1 MTTASAPAVEVQ
13 NVSKWYGSV
22 VAVNEASFDV
32 YPGVTGILGP
42 NGAGK
47 TTLLSMMCGLVRP
60 SRGSVRVLG
69 QEARGNIGLY
79 RRIGVMLEHDVLYSF
94 MTGREFV
101 RLAARLQGVNDE
113 AAVDRAIHAANLEDA
128 QHRPTGTY
136 SRGMRQRIRLAG
148 AIVHE
153 PEVLILDEPLN
164 GTDPRQRVEFADFV
178 ARLSAQG
185 KAILISSHVLEEVEA
200 LADRILLVVSGKLA
214 ASGDFHAIRD
224 KLDERPFQVRIGASK
239 QREMAA
245 ALVGLDAVESVSLTE
260 SGSIEVLT
268 RNVSELQR
276 MAPKLAQ
283 DIGSSLYRIEPLDD
297 SLESVFS
304 YVVQR

>member
-1 MTTASAPAVEVQ
+1 MTTAPGPAVEVQ
-13 NVSKWYGSV
+13 GVSKWYGSV
-22 VAVNEASFDV
+22 VAVNDASFDV

-60 SRGSVRVLG
+60 SRGNVRVLG
-69 QEARGNIGLY
+69 EDVSRNIGLY
-79 RRIGVMLEHDVLYSF
+79 RRIGVMLEHDVLYPF

-101 RLAARLQGVNDE
+101 RLAARLQGTDD
-113 AAVDRAIHAANLEDA
+113 AAAIDRAIHAANLEDA

-136 SRGMRQRIRLAG
+136 SRGMRQRIRLAA

-153 PEVLILDEPLN
+153 PEVLVLDEPLN
-164 GTDPRQRVEFADFV
+164 GTDPRQRVEFADFI

-185 KAILISSHVLEEVEA
+185 KAILISSHILEEVES

-214 ASGDFHAIRD
+214 ASGDFHAIRE

-245 ALVGLDAVESVSLTE
+245 KLVGLDAVESVSLNE
-260 SGSIEVLT
+260 NGAIEVLT
-268 RNVSELQR
+268 RNVAELQR
-276 MAPKLAQ
+276 MVPKLAQ
-283 DIGSSLYRIEPLDD
+283 NIGSRLYRIEPLDD